1 MPDIKVSPNVLRG
14 ALAETLE
21 DAIARARA
29 HGAPDDAAAL
39 IDVSPLVVHV
49 RATVDG
55 VLTEYLRAEPSDFD
69 DGADGLRLAV
79 SALCAAALEQID
91 EDSKAL
97 TLKLL
102 EEKRGTLH
110 VMFDP
115 ATGDASV
122 HVIAG
127 GELLTL
133 GAATE
138 KAVTC

>member
-1 MPDIKVSPNVLRG
+1 MPDIQVSPNVLRG

-29 HGAPDDAAAL
+29 RGAPDDAAVL

-49 RATVDG
+49 RATGDG
-55 VLTEYLRAEPSDFD
+55 VLTEYLRAQAGDFD

-97 TLKLL
+97 TLALV
-102 EEKRGTLH
+102 EGTLH